1 MKENLRGVKLAP
13 VEATYLAWIDF
24 NGTGLSPD
32 EIQDRV
38 RNKARLWLNNGIFFG
53 NNGKGF
59 QRLNLACPRSILVEA
74 LDRLKV
80 AFNT

>member
-1 MKENLRGVKLAP
+1 M
-13 VEATYLAWIDF
+13 EATYLAWIDF

-32 EIQDRV
+32 EIENRV

-53 NNGKGF
+53 RTGEGF

-74 LDRLKV
+74 LNRLKI
-80 AFNT
+80 AFTEA